1 MKINRKTIKS
11 YYESLIDDAGNPEE
25 LLNRLEEIDNMLFEL
40 EYDIEQKIE
49 SNNTWYAISSE
60 QVDSEFMYANRMC

>member
-1 MKINRKTIKS
+1 MKLNRKAIKD

-49 SNNTWYAISSE
+49 ANNTWYAISSE
-60 QVDSEFMYANRMC
+60 QMDREFMYANRIC